1 MTSERKRES
10 FEDQGEHNTETAA
23 GRIARS
29 IQTPRQTKEQ
39 TRLIAQGIAKG
50 IALYKK
56 QHNEQARER
65 DKARKKALKQRAGKL
80 REPAG
85 LEPAEG
91 SLAETRSPVAALFS
105 AAALFGAAAV
115 THLMRYF
122 SEIPVTIGQFT
133 VPLWW
138 SLPIAA
144 LAGAFAGWLSSL
156 GWAECHGGDA
166 SDPSDADPPL

>member
-1 MTSERKRES
+1 MTHERKRES

-29 IQTPRQTKEQ
+29 IQTPGQTKEQ

-56 QHNEQARER
+56 QQNEQARER
-65 DKARKKALKQRAGKL
+65 DKARKKALKQRVGKL

-85 LEPAEG
+85 HEPTEE
-91 SLAETRSPVAALFS
+91 SLAETRSPIAALFS
-105 AAALFGAAAV
+105 AAVLFGAAAV
-115 THLMRYF
+115 AHLMRYF
-122 SEIPVTIGQFT
+122 SELPVTIGPFT

-144 LAGAFAGWLSSL
+144 LAAAFAGWLSWL
-156 GWAECHGGDA
+156 GWAERHGEGASYPDA
-166 SDPSDADPPL
+166 EPPT